1 MKNFNKYLLVAAGFL
16 LVFASCEKVADLP
29 YYSEGTAVT
38 LSADKTS
45 LTPTSADSSSN
56 VITFSWTNPE
66 YKQDSSLYKFIL
78 EIDSAGRN
86 FVKNTQKIVVGQRS
100 ASFTGKELN
109 GILLKFGFN
118 IGTAY
123 DLDFRIISSYGN
135 NNERYLS
142 NVVKVRIT
150 PYNDP
155 SVLTSTATTVVCSP
169 ATQSQLATKF
179 SWSRS
184 FNGYSSPVTYEIQY
198 DSATKNFSVPKIISI
213 GSDIYTK
220 DMIQREIND
229 NGLNCGITGGTTGK
243 VEYRIKATTAEG
255 AVNYSNV
262 VSITI
267 TTYPVKLYLV
277 GGSSPAGW
285 NPSAATAFIAD
296 PRFPGVFFTYA
307 TLTSGGGGIKFL
319 SENTDWNTPT
329 QVIYGDVNGSGNTG
343 NLTTVSGGNNIVVP
357 SDGVYRITVDLA
369 NSKYYLQT
377 GGIGAVGLVGAF
389 QSWNPGA
396 APKMECF
403 SPNRL
408 ILLQNMTNNDEFKFH
423 DGNGWGNSTLNN
435 SRWYD
440 ISAGGNIFLNGTPG
454 TSGGNFQWTGAT
466 GRVRAIFDYGNINN
480 PGYVLVPANEMRVV
494 GNGIQG
500 VPDWDPGASPQMTY
514 AGNGVWT
521 ITTTLVANKEIKFLA
536 GNAWGAFDYEDN
548 GDAGVANTR
557 KLKWEGGSN
566 FNTPA
571 TTGSYTITLDEYKQ
585 TVRIQ

>member
-1 MKNFNKYLLVAAGFL
+1 MKNFNKYLLITATTL
-16 LVFASCEKVADLP
+16 LVLASCEKVADLP
-29 YYSEGTAVT
+29 YYSEGKAVALT
-38 LSADKTS
+38 ADKSTVTS
-45 LTPTSADSSSN
+45 TAADSSRN

-66 YKQDSSLYKFIL
+66 YKQDSSLYKFVL
-78 EIDSAGRN
+78 EIDSTSRN
-86 FVKNTQKIVVGQRS
+86 FAKNTQKIVVGQRS
-100 ASFTGKELN
+100 VSFTGKEMN

-142 NVVKVRIT
+142 NVVKVKIT

-155 SVLTSTATTVVCSP
+155 SVLTTSATNVICSP
-169 ATQSQLATKF
+169 ATQSQLATTF
-179 SWSRS
+179 NWSRS
-184 FNGYSSPVTYEIQY
+184 FNGYTSPVTYTLQY
-198 DSATKNFSVPKIISI
+198 DSANKNFAVPKNIAI
-213 GSDIYTK
+213 GNDIFTR
-220 DMIQREIND
+220 DAIQRELND
-229 NGLNCGITGGTTGK
+229 HGLNCGITGGTTGR

-267 TTYPVKLYLV
+267 KTYPIKLFLV

-285 NPSAATAFIAD
+285 NPPAASPFIAD

-307 TLTSGGGGIKFL
+307 TLTAGGGGIKLL

-343 NLTTVSGGNNIVVP
+343 NLTTAGGGNNIVVP

-389 QSWNPGA
+389 QGWSPPG
-396 APKMECF
+396 PKMACF
-403 SPNRL
+403 APNRL
-408 ILLQNMTNNDEFKFH
+408 ILLQDMSNNQEFKFH
-423 DGNGWGNSTLNN
+423 DGNGWDNSTLNN

-440 ISAGGNIFLNGTPG
+440 LSSGGNIFLNGTPG
-454 TSGGNFQWTGAT
+454 QSGSNFQWTGAT
-466 GRVRAIFDYGNINN
+466 GRVRAIFDYGNVSS
-480 PGYVLVPANEMRVV
+480 PGFVLVPGSEMRLV

-500 VPDWDPGASPQMTY
+500 VPDWNPGASPQMTY
-514 AGNGVWT
+514 SGNGVWT
-521 ITTTLVANKEIKFLA
+521 ITTTLIANKEIKFLA
-536 GNAWGAFDYEDN
+536 GDAWGAFDYEDN
-548 GDAGVANTR
+548 GDAGVPNTR

-571 TTGSYTITLDEYKQ
+571 TTGVYTITLDEYKQ